1 MDSTTA
7 VLASYPVA
15 SFPGRKNERPGTH
28 CMHMRSIPQNLGN
41 PVISVNYCSFS
52 RLENETSLVMKEV
65 VILIN
70 STTTI
75 LFTMHLSSI
84 DLFHA
89 RIYGNVDDVIV
100 GGVYVSHASWWDKSL
115 GRR

>member
-1 MDSTTA
+1 M
-7 VLASYPVA
+7 VLAPA
-15 SFPGRKNERPGTH
+15 CTMWGKGPGNEA
-28 CMHMRSIPQNLGN
+28 RSD
-41 PVISVNYCSFS
+41 
-52 RLENETSLVMKEV
+52 RLLCR
-65 VILIN
+65 
-70 STTTI
+70 
-75 LFTMHLSSI
+75 HI